1 GEDTCAFRTGS
12 AGTGGRRR
20 GRAGLTPVGDLRGAR
35 RLPGGPASGTQAACR
50 TACALGGLLLLAA
63 CAATPRTTD
72 VGQRMIIPS
81 TAARY
86 EVASHQA
93 FTMPQPLANA
103 VPEFPAD
110 YRPASS
116 APVTVCAAVA
126 VGGDGTVSSVG
137 LVHAAGC
144 VDPAV
149 APAALEASV

>member
-1 GEDTCAFRTGS
+1 
-12 AGTGGRRR
+12 
-20 GRAGLTPVGDLRGAR
+20 
-35 RLPGGPASGTQAACR
+35 
-50 TACALGGLLLLAA
+50 
-63 CAATPRTTD
+63 
-72 VGQRMIIPS
+72 MIIPS

-86 EVASHQA
+86 EMASHQA

-149 APAALEASV
+149 APAALEASVRSAVSAWRFTPAMFCTYPDAATRDRDWTGHGCAGAVQEARAVPVSLAWAFTFELRDGQPRVSGRRAGR